1 MGCAFVTVPTF
12 SVASDGF
19 MQDFFQRFPHL
30 PFGNLNSFR
39 YLHDQGS
46 MSVTNSLVPAKDDY
60 PFRKYSNDKYLKSKD
75 RSSNN
80 EISSPATKRPKTTQN
95 NNSRNKKRL
104 LFSKSKY
111 SKTTTGPVKSSTKS
125 LKYNNFKIVST
136 TPAYA
141 QKNNLSN
148 IEPSN
153 IEGMQNSFYSYSDQY
168 NSRYFLYPQ
177 NDDDFH
183 TQLLRPKIMS
193 DSQYFAF
200 DPFLQTP
207 GSVGARESTTV
218 TLERHFYYGD
228 TTTMKPAAK
237 YKIRKQKKKGIV
249 INEKALSGEVHN
261 VKEITEENP
270 QVRQEYI
277 FNSKSVSVFS
287 RPQSQQQ
294 PQQPPLGHQP
304 RALQPWTRLACR
316 RCPRW

>member
-1 MGCAFVTVPTF
+1 MAKLLTVIGCAFVTTPSF

-46 MSVTNSLVPAKDDY
+46 MSVTDSLIPAKDDY
-60 PFRKYSNDKYLKSKD
+60 PFRKYSNDKYEKSKD

-80 EISSPATKRPKTTQN
+80 EISSPATKRPKTTKK

-111 SKTTTGPVKSSTKS
+111 SKTTTSTVKSSKS
-125 LKYNNFKIVST
+125 SNYNNFKIVST

-141 QKNNLSN
+141 QKDNLS
-148 IEPSN
+148 ELGPSKIN
-153 IEGMQNSFYSYSDQY
+153 EMQNSFYSYSDQY

-177 NDDDFH
+177 HDDDFH
-183 TQLLRPKIMS
+183 TQLLRPKLMS
-193 DSQYFAF
+193 DSKYFAF

-261 VKEITEENP
+261 VKEISDENP
-270 QVRQEYI
+270 PVRLFLKSG
-277 FNSKSVSVFS
+277 FNSKFISY
-287 RPQSQQQ
+287 
-294 PQQPPLGHQP
+294 
-304 RALQPWTRLACR
+304 
-316 RCPRW
+316 

>member
-1 MGCAFVTVPTF
+1 MT
-12 SVASDGF
+12 S
-19 MQDFFQRFPHL
+19 
-30 PFGNLNSFR
+30 LNKS
-39 YLHDQGS
+39 
-46 MSVTNSLVPAKDDY
+46 
-60 PFRKYSNDKYLKSKD
+60 KYEKSKD

-80 EISSPATKRPKTTQN
+80 EISSPATKRPKTTKK

-111 SKTTTGPVKSSTKS
+111 SKTTTSTVKSSSKS
-125 LKYNNFKIVST
+125 SNYNNFKIVST

-141 QKNNLSN
+141 QKDNLS
-148 IEPSN
+148 ELGPSKIN
-153 IEGMQNSFYSYSDQY
+153 EMQNSFYSYSDQY

-177 NDDDFH
+177 HDDDFH
-183 TQLLRPKIMS
+183 TQLLRPKLMS
-193 DSQYFAF
+193 DSKYFAF

-261 VKEITEENP
+261 VKEISDENP
-270 QVRQEYI
+270 PVRLFLKSG
-277 FNSKSVSVFS
+277 FNSKFISY
-287 RPQSQQQ
+287 
-294 PQQPPLGHQP
+294 
-304 RALQPWTRLACR
+304 
-316 RCPRW
+316 

>member
-1 MGCAFVTVPTF
+1 MAKLLTVIGCAFVMTPSF

-46 MSVTNSLVPAKDDY
+46 MSVTDSLIPAKDDY
-60 PFRKYSNDKYLKSKD
+60 PFRKYSNDKYEKSKD

-80 EISSPATKRPKTTQN
+80 EISSPATKRPKTTKK

-111 SKTTTGPVKSSTKS
+111 SKTTTSTVKSSKS
-125 LKYNNFKIVST
+125 SNYNNFKIVST

-141 QKNNLSN
+141 QKDNLS
-148 IEPSN
+148 ELGPSKIN
-153 IEGMQNSFYSYSDQY
+153 EMQNSFYSYSDQY

-177 NDDDFH
+177 HDDDFH
-183 TQLLRPKIMS
+183 TQLLRPKLMS
-193 DSQYFAF
+193 DSKYFAF

-261 VKEITEENP
+261 VKEISDENP
-270 QVRQEYI
+270 PVRLFLKSG
-277 FNSKSVSVFS
+277 FNSKFISY
-287 RPQSQQQ
+287 
-294 PQQPPLGHQP
+294 
-304 RALQPWTRLACR
+304 
-316 RCPRW
+316 

>member
-1 MGCAFVTVPTF
+1 MAKLLTVIGCAFVTTPSF

-46 MSVTNSLVPAKDDY
+46 MSVTDSLIPEKDDY
-60 PFRKYSNDKYLKSKD
+60 PFRKYSNDKYEKSKD

-80 EISSPATKRPKTTQN
+80 EISSPATKRPKTTKK

-111 SKTTTGPVKSSTKS
+111 SKTTTSTVKSSKS
-125 LKYNNFKIVST
+125 SNYNNFKIVST

-141 QKNNLSN
+141 QKDNLS
-148 IEPSN
+148 ELGPSKIN
-153 IEGMQNSFYSYSDQY
+153 EMQNSFYSYSDQY

-177 NDDDFH
+177 HDDDFH
-183 TQLLRPKIMS
+183 TQLLRPKLMS
-193 DSQYFAF
+193 DSKYFAF

-261 VKEITEENP
+261 VKEISDENP
-270 QVRQEYI
+270 PVRLFLKSG
-277 FNSKSVSVFS
+277 FNSKFISY
-287 RPQSQQQ
+287 
-294 PQQPPLGHQP
+294 
-304 RALQPWTRLACR
+304 
-316 RCPRW
+316 

>member
-1 MGCAFVTVPTF
+1 MAKLLTVISCVIFTAPSF

-30 PFGNLNSFR
+30 PFGNLKSFKH
-39 YLHDQGS
+39 LHDKGS
-46 MSVTNSLVPAKDDY
+46 MSVTDSLIPANDDY
-60 PFRKYSNDKYLKSKD
+60 PFRKYGNDKYVKSKD

-80 EISSPATKRPKTTQN
+80 EISSPTTKRPKTTQK

-111 SKTTTGPVKSSTKS
+111 SKSTKGTVRSTTKSSN
-125 LKYNNFKIVST
+125 YNNFKIVST

-141 QKNNLSN
+141 QKNILPESG
-148 IEPSN
+148 PSKIN
-153 IEGMQNSFYSYSDQY
+153 EMQNSFYSYSDQY

-177 NDDDFH
+177 HDDDFH
-183 TQLLRPKIMS
+183 TQLLRPKLMS
-193 DSQYFAF
+193 DSKYFAF

-207 GSVGARESTTV
+207 VSVGARESTTV
-218 TLERHFYYGD
+218 TLEKHFYYGD

-261 VKEITEENP
+261 NVKEVNEENL
-270 QVRQEYI
+270 QVIHPCFHWR
-277 FNSKSVSVFS
+277 FNFKSTSKT
-287 RPQSQQQ
+287 
-294 PQQPPLGHQP
+294 L
-304 RALQPWTRLACR
+304 
-316 RCPRW
+316 

>member
-1 MGCAFVTVPTF
+1 MAKLLTVIGCAFVTTPSF

-46 MSVTNSLVPAKDDY
+46 MSVTDSLIPAKDDY
-60 PFRKYSNDKYLKSKD
+60 PFRKYSDDKFVKSKD

-80 EISSPATKRPKTTQN
+80 EISSPATKRPKSTQK

-111 SKTTTGPVKSSTKS
+111 SKTTTGTVKSSTKS
-125 LKYNNFKIVST
+125 SNYNNFKIVST

-141 QKNNLSN
+141 QKDNLS
-148 IEPSN
+148 ELGPSKIN
-153 IEGMQNSFYSYSDQY
+153 EMQNSFYSYSDQY

-177 NDDDFH
+177 HDDDFH
-183 TQLLRPKIMS
+183 TQLLRPKLMS
-193 DSQYFAF
+193 DSKYFAF

-207 GSVGARESTTV
+207 GSVGGRESTTV

-261 VKEITEENP
+261 VKEINEENP
-270 QVRQEYI
+270 PVRLSCPVVMMI
-277 FNSKSVSVFS
+277 SFCILNS
-287 RPQSQQQ
+287 
-294 PQQPPLGHQP
+294 
-304 RALQPWTRLACR
+304 
-316 RCPRW
+316 